1 MLVKLT
7 SSHLTNIL
15 GIPRWGVGSIPPHV
29 LAKVKKDEDLASLIH
44 GSKLTYA
51 KAFKASW
58 DSQSSKK
65 GSNKL
70 ALHFKIKLLITY
82 HESKI
87 IHGR

>member
-1 MLVKLT
+1 MLVKLA

-15 GIPRWGVGSIPPHV
+15 GIARWGVGSIPPHV
-29 LAKVKKDEDLASLIH
+29 LAKVRKDENLASLIH

-65 GSNKL
+65 RSNKI

-87 IHGR
+87 IHG

>member
-1 MLVKLT
+1 MLVKLA

-15 GIPRWGVGSIPPHV
+15 GIPRWGVRFIPPHV
-29 LAKVKKDEDLASLIH
+29 LAKVKNDEDLASLIH

-58 DSQSSKK
+58 GSQSSKK
-65 GSNKL
+65 GSNKI
-70 ALHFKIKLLITY
+70 ALLKLLIAY

-87 IHGR
+87 IHGW